1 MSTYVPI
8 KSVCGAVST
17 SIDIYDLDLIP
28 HGVICCDNCKSI
40 ILCRKAW
47 DFLYKKGKQMKTLQE
62 KLDLV
67 SKELEPILWEL
78 LNEIENK

>member
-17 SIDIYDLDLIP
+17 TIDMYDYDLNP
-28 HGVICCDNCKSI
+28 HGVICCDNCQSI

-47 DFLYKKGKQMKTLQE
+47 DFLYKVGK
-62 KLDLV
+62 
-67 SKELEPILWEL
+67 
-78 LNEIENK
+78 